1 MNFLRNL
8 SHRAILIGLAGAM
21 AACAPTPTQVAT
33 PAAPVASTAV
43 APAANPAAVK
53 ASVSASGEL
62 SLVNA
67 SLSLSF
73 DTSSRIT
80 AVNVRAGQSVKM
92 GDVLATVDDTT
103 LRDAVADAQ
112 LSLDLTKANIAAS
125 SVPATKEAIAAAEA
139 ALNSAYA
146 SYATTKAGKTQ
157 TEIDNARISAEGAWL
172 SYLSAQASRDK
183 ACGTKDGL
191 EAQGCKSAEASYGSA
206 YESMLTARQN
216 YETALAPVAQSS
228 LTQASASI
236 TSAKARLEALKA
248 GPTEAQIKA
257 NDLQISQA
265 QSALDRAKT
274 NLAKAILVS
283 PCDCVVQDVA
293 AVVGAMPAGAA
304 FTLVDLSTL
313 QFKTSNLVERDVAA
327 MKVGAPVSI
336 RLKAYTDDFTGKVS
350 AVLSQSS
357 GTQSGT
363 AVYTVLIALDPTTRK
378 LLPGMTGQA
387 DITKL

>member
-8 SHRAILIGLAGAM
+8 SHRTILIGLAGAM
-21 AACAPTPTQVAT
+21 AACAPTPAQVAT
-33 PAAPVASTAV
+33 PAAPVAVTPV
-43 APAANPAAVK
+43 VPAANPAAVK

-73 DTSSRIT
+73 DTNSRIT
-80 AVNVRAGQSVKM
+80 AVNARPGQSVKK
-92 GDVLATVDDTT
+92 GDILATVDDTT

-112 LSLDLTKANIAAS
+112 LSLDLVRANIAAS

-146 SYATTKAGKTQ
+146 SYATTKAGT
-157 TEIDNARISAEGAWL
+157 TPTALEAARISAENAWFG
-172 SYLSAQASRDK
+172 YLAAQVTRDE
-183 ACGTKDGL
+183 ACAAARGL
-191 EAQGCKSAEASYGSA
+191 ADPNCKSNEASYGNA
-206 YESMLTARQN
+206 YESLLTARQN
-216 YETALAPVAQSS
+216 YETAKQPPSAAS

-236 TSAKARLEALKA
+236 TSAKARLDALKA
-248 GPTEAQIKA
+248 GQTEAQIKS
-257 NDLQISQA
+257 NEVQVA
-265 QSALDRAKT
+265 QAKT
-274 NLAKAILVS
+274 TLEQAKSNLDKATLVS
-283 PCDCVVQDVA
+283 PCDCVVQEVN
-293 AVVGAMPAGAA
+293 AVVGALSSGTA

>member
-1 MNFLRNL
+1 MNFLRTH
-8 SHRAILIGLAGAM
+8 SHRVILISLVGAM
-21 AACAPTPTQVAT
+21 AACAPAPAQVAT
-33 PAAPVASTAV
+33 PAAPVAVPAA
-43 APAANPAAVK
+43 APAANPGAVK

-67 SLSLSF
+67 TLSLSF
-73 DTSSRIT
+73 DTNSRIT
-80 AVNVRAGQSVKM
+80 AVNARPGQSVKK
-92 GDVLATVDDTT
+92 GDILATVDDTT

-157 TEIDNARISAEGAWL
+157 TEIDNAKISADSAWL
-172 SYLSAQASRDK
+172 GYLSSQVSRDK

-191 EAQGCKSAEASYGSA
+191 EAPGCKSAEASYGNA

-216 YETALAPVAQSS
+216 YETALEPVPQSS
-228 LTQASASI
+228 LTQASSSI
-236 TSAKARLEALKA
+236 TSAKARLDALKA
-248 GPTEAQIKA
+248 GLTEAQIKA
-257 NDLQISQA
+257 NEMQVSQA
-265 QSALDRAKT
+265 QGTLDRART

-293 AVVGAMPAGAA
+293 AVVGAMPSGAA
-304 FTLVDLSTL
+304 FTLVDLSAL

-336 RLKAYTDDFTGKVS
+336 RLKAYTDNFTGKVS

-363 AVYTVLIALDPTTRK
+363 AVYTVLISLDPTTRK

>member
-1 MNFLRNL
+1 MNFLRTL
-8 SHRAILIGLAGAM
+8 SHRATLIGLAGAL
-21 AACAPTPTQVAT
+21 AACAPTPTQVPT
-33 PAAPVASTAV
+33 RAAPVAA
-43 APAANPAAVK
+43 APAAQTTPMPVR

-62 SLVNA
+62 TLA
-67 SLSLSF
+67 KTALSLSF
-73 DTSSRIT
+73 DTNSRIT
-80 AVNVRAGQSVKM
+80 AVNVRAGQSVKT
-92 GDVLATVDDTT
+92 GDILATVDDST
-103 LRDAVADAQ
+103 LRDAVTDAQ
-112 LSLDLTKANIAAS
+112 LALDLVRANIAAS

-157 TEIDNARISAEGAWL
+157 TEIDNARISAESAWL
-172 SYLSAQASRDK
+172 GYLSSQASRDR

-191 EAQGCKSAEASYGSA
+191 EAPGCKSAEASYGSA

-216 YETALAPVAQSS
+216 YETAQVPVAQSS

-236 TSAKARLEALKA
+236 TSAKARLDALKA
-248 GPTEAQIKA
+248 GPSEAQIKG
-257 NDLQISQA
+257 NELQISQA
-265 QSALDRAKT
+265 QSVLDRATT

-293 AVVGAMPAGAA
+293 AVVGAMPSGAA
-304 FTLVDLSTL
+304 FTLVDLSAL

-336 RLKAYTDDFTGKVS
+336 RLKAYTEDFTGKVS

-363 AVYTVLIALDPTTRK
+363 AVYTVLIALDPSTRK

-387 DITKL
+387 DIVKL

>member
-1 MNFLRNL
+1 MNFLRTL
-8 SHRAILIGLAGAM
+8 SHRALLIALASAL
-21 AACAPTPTQVAT
+21 AACATTPAQVAT
-33 PAAPVASTAV
+33 PAARAAA
-43 APAANPAAVK
+43 APAAQTTPVAVK

-62 SLVNA
+62 TLA
-67 SLSLSF
+67 RTALSLSF
-73 DTSSRIT
+73 DTTSRIT
-80 AVNVRAGQSVKM
+80 AVNVRVGQSVKK
-92 GDVLATVDDTT
+92 GDVLATVDESS

-125 SVPATKEAIAAAEA
+125 NVPATKEAIAAAEA

-157 TEIDNARISAEGAWL
+157 TEIDNARISAESAWL
-172 SYLSAQASRDK
+172 GYLSSQASRDK

-191 EAQGCKSAEASYGSA
+191 EAQGCKSAEASYGNA

-216 YETALAPVAQSS
+216 YETVLEPVAQSS

-248 GPTEAQIKA
+248 GPTEAQTKA
-257 NDLQISQA
+257 NEVQISQA

-283 PCDCVVQDVA
+283 PCDCVVQDVT
-293 AVVGAMPAGAA
+293 AVAGALPSGVA
-304 FTLVDLSTL
+304 FTLVDLSVL

-363 AVYTVLIALDPTTRK
+363 AVYTVLISLDPTTRK

-387 DITKL
+387 DIVKL

>member
-1 MNFLRNL
+1 MNFLRTP
-8 SHRAILIGLAGAM
+8 SHRAILFALASAL
-21 AACAPTPTQVAT
+21 AACATTPAQVAT
-33 PAAPVASTAV
+33 PAARVAA
-43 APAANPAAVK
+43 APAAQTTPVAVK

-62 SLVNA
+62 TLA
-67 SLSLSF
+67 RAALSLSF
-73 DTSSRIT
+73 DTTSRIT
-80 AVNVRAGQSVKM
+80 AVNVRVGQSVKK
-92 GDVLATVDDTT
+92 GDALATVDDSS

-112 LSLDLTKANIAAS
+112 LALDLTKANIAAS

-157 TEIDNARISAEGAWL
+157 TEIDAARISAESAWL
-172 SYLSAQASRDK
+172 GYLSSQSSRDK

-191 EAQGCKSAEASYGSA
+191 EAQGCKSAEASYGNA

-216 YETALAPVAQSS
+216 YATVLEPVAQSS
-228 LTQASASI
+228 LTQASAAI
-236 TSAKARLEALKA
+236 TSAKARLDALKA
-248 GPTEAQIKA
+248 GPTEAQTKA
-257 NDLQISQA
+257 NEVQVSQA

-293 AVVGAMPAGAA
+293 AVAGALPSGVA
-304 FTLVDLSTL
+304 FTLVDLSVL

-363 AVYTVLIALDPTTRK
+363 AVYTVLISLDPTTRR

-387 DITKL
+387 DIVKL